1 MGNKLVNV
9 GIAQVMLGDKT
20 VVLRTILGSC
30 VGICIYEKVAKI
42 GAMAHILLPDDS
54 GKSGNREKFA
64 DTAVPYMIEL
74 LTKDGGKIPNM
85 SAKIAGGASMFNF
98 AASFALG
105 NIGDKN
111 IEMTLKMLQKFN
123 IPVLEQDVGGNLGR
137 VIDFNLSDGSLR
149 IKAGGQEQTFY
160 KI

>member
-1 MGNKLVNV
+1 MANKLVNV

-20 VVLRTILGSC
+20 TVLRTILGSC

-42 GAMAHILLPDDS
+42 GGLGHILLPEDS
-54 GKSGNREKFA
+54 TNSGLREKFA
-64 DTAVPYMIEL
+64 QTAIPYMIDL
-74 LTKDGGKIPNM
+74 LVKEGGKTPNM
-85 SAKIAGGASMFNF
+85 TAKIAGGAAMFNF

-105 NIGDKN
+105 NIGEKN
-111 IEMTLKMLQKFN
+111 VEMTLKMLQRFN
-123 IPVLEQDVGGNLGR
+123 IPVLEQDIGGNVGR

-149 IKAGGQEQTFY
+149 VKAGGKDIVLS